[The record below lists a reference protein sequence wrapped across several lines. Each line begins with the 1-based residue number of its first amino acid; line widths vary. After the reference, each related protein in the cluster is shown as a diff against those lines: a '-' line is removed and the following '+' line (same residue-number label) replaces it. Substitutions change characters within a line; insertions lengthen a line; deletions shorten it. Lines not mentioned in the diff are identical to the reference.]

1 MKEYIYRQT
10 VKKGFLKKEVREFR
24 LIIDTA
30 MINGNG
36 GISAYENTKIE
47 VVKPFSYNLNKII
60 DLKSAVID
68 GHNGLIITIK
78 EAERNTY
85 ILMLTNEPVEAIIS
99 EIEKAVDENRNLEKQ
114 IEQYKKFSQ
123 EQQANEYKNKL
134 SDFKKIYDFHNLS
147 TNPKYTFADDTM
159 LYCGI
164 YFSPDKSL
172 NFIYIDGE
180 KNIENIAVIPYDK
193 IHYYDKSGNIHYTST
208 IDAEY
213 HVTNSLK
220 GSFTGGKSSVLAI
233 MAGGLLFGTM
243 GMIAGAAISHKP
255 AENIISQENSN
266 NISISSSIHK
276 IDDRNVILNY
286 YSDTIKQFADIELPY
301 DIYNFLQTYLPEK
314 KYEIV
319 INLEKGKYQN

>member
-10 VKKGFLKKEVREFR
+10 IKKGIFKKEVREFR

-30 MINGNG
+30 MIKGNG

-47 VVKPFSYNLNKII
+47 VVKTFSYNLNKII

-85 ILMLTNEPVEAIIS
+85 ILMLTNEPVETIIS
-99 EIEKAVDENRNLEKQ
+99 EIKKAVDENRNLEKQ

-123 EQQANEYKNKL
+123 EQQANEYNNKL

-172 NFIYIDGE
+172 NFIYI
-180 KNIENIAVIPYDK
+180 
-193 IHYYDKSGNIHYTST
+193 
-208 IDAEY
+208 
-213 HVTNSLK
+213 
-220 GSFTGGKSSVLAI
+220 
-233 MAGGLLFGTM
+233 
-243 GMIAGAAISHKP
+243 
-255 AENIISQENSN
+255 
-266 NISISSSIHK
+266 
-276 IDDRNVILNY
+276 
-286 YSDTIKQFADIELPY
+286 
-301 DIYNFLQTYLPEK
+301 
-314 KYEIV
+314 EIV
-319 INLEKGKYQN
+319 NNT

>member
-1 MKEYIYRQT
+1 M
-10 VKKGFLKKEVREFR
+10 VLKPDFWEVRMEADYF
-24 LIIDTA
+24 LSKQNLTDPWIDAKQLDFGEKKIYIDSIQHYASLFNRPITDFTCES
-30 MINGNG
+30 
-36 GISAYENTKIE
+36 ISGCE
-47 VVKPFSYNLNKII
+47 VVK
-60 DLKSAVID
+60 
-68 GHNGLIITIK
+68 
-78 EAERNTY
+78 
-85 ILMLTNEPVEAIIS
+85 
-99 EIEKAVDENRNLEKQ
+99 DENRNLEKQ

-123 EQQANEYKNKL
+123 EQQANEYNNKL

-172 NFIYIDGE
+172 NFIYINGE

-213 HVTNSLK
+213 HVNNSLK

-255 AENIISQENSN
+255 AENIISQENSS

-319 INLEKGKYQN
+319 INLEKDKYQNYK